1 MFKEG
6 AHLALAVFS
15 GALKS
20 LIRTFSFFTLTDSGD
35 LGNVIG
41 SVSQTFQQYSP
52 PGKWIGF
59 PIYFRERNDFLKVV
73 KILGLTFLMQEQTS
87 KDGKQRFSICSNWI
101 SLLDG
106 LFTASVYS
114 RRGRFVNSPISDKNN
129 WASKSKFGYVKTA
142 LNVKI

>member
-1 MFKEG
+1 M
-6 AHLALAVFS
+6 AVFS

-52 PGKWIGF
+52 PGEWIGF

-87 KDGKQRFSICSNWI
+87 KDGKQRFSICSN
-101 SLLDG
+101 
-106 LFTASVYS
+106 
-114 RRGRFVNSPISDKNN
+114 
-129 WASKSKFGYVKTA
+129 
-142 LNVKI
+142 